1 MIDYGEW
8 FDRANELTDPEHAR
22 VMREAR
28 ERAGVIKRE
37 TDSARLRAYI
47 EEFMEAW
54 VGAERRRAAR
64 ERVR

>member
-8 FDRANELTDPEHAR
+8 GDRANELTDPEHAR

-28 ERAGVIKRE
+28 ARAGAIKRE
-37 TDSARLRAYI
+37 TDAAQLQLYI
-47 EEFMEAW
+47 EEFMRAW
-54 VGAERRRAAR
+54 VGAEGRRRAR